1 MCLVLVIDDDTEF
14 CELVAECLEPE
25 GIHVTPV
32 HDGKEGLRRALADA
46 GKHDLIL
53 LDMMLPGMNG
63 LDVLQGI
70 RSSLDTPV
78 LMVTGSL
85 VESHRIAGLEMGAD
99 DTMTK
104 PFNPRELVAR
114 IRAILRRT
122 RDRLPMGRPS
132 PALRQIQVGDIEL
145 DPGSR
150 VARRNGQQID
160 LTSAEFGLLEMLLR
174 SAGSVVT
181 RNQLVE
187 NVLGRSL
194 NAFDRSLD
202 VHVSSLRRKL
212 GHKNGSTDRIK
223 TVRGIGYMYSHPCIP

>member
-1 MCLVLVIDDDTEF
+1 MCRVLVIDDDTEF
-14 CELVAECLEPE
+14 CELVADCLEPE
-25 GIHVTPV
+25 GMEVNPV

-53 LDMMLPGMNG
+53 LDLMLPGMNG
-63 LDVLQGI
+63 LNVLRGI

-85 VESHRIAGLEMGAD
+85 EESHRIAGLEMGAD
-99 DTMTK
+99 DTMMK

-122 RDRLPMGRPS
+122 RDRFPTGCPS
-132 PALRQIQVGDIEL
+132 PAPRQIQVGDIEL

-150 VARRNGQQID
+150 IARRNGQQID
-160 LTSAEFGLLEMLLR
+160 LTSAEFGLLEMLLS

-194 NAFDRSLD
+194 NACDRSLD

-212 GHKNGSTDRIK
+212 GRKNGSTDRIK
-223 TVRGIGYMYSHPCIP
+223 TVRGIGYMYSQPWTP